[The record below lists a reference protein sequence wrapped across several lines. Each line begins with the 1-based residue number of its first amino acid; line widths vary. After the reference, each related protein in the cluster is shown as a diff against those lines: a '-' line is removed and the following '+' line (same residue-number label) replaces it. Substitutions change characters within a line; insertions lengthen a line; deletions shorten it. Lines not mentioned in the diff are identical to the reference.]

1 MAEYASLKGMKRN
14 EIKNLTSIA
23 YETIKNSIINNEI
36 KPGDHLSETIIA
48 QTLGMSRT
56 PIREAI
62 KILQSEDL
70 VEVHNGVGIF
80 VKHVTIKDIYELF
93 EVRAALECT
102 ALRSAM
108 ENITEG
114 EINHME
120 EKWIDLKNRADLG
133 EEIDLDE
140 IAHWDNELHS
150 LIVRKCN
157 NNYLIDIMS
166 SIKLKVLR
174 FQRMSAKSLGNEKDT
189 INQHLEILKLLKER
203 DIDKLS
209 QLLRI
214 HIKKAGENI
223 ANNPDWNY

>member
-1 MAEYASLKGMKRN
+1 MAEYASLKGMKKN

-48 QTLGMSRT
+48 ETLGMSRT

-120 EKWIDLKNRADLG
+120 EKWMKLKNRADLG

-140 IAHWDNELHS
+140 IAHWDSELHS

-157 NNYLIDIMS
+157 NSYLIDIMS
-166 SIKLKVLR
+166 SVKLKVLR

-189 INQHLEILKLLKER
+189 ISQHMEILKVMKER
-203 DIDKLS
+203 DINKLS
-209 QLLRI
+209 ELLRI